1 VKEIHRRLAGLAL
14 SALEPYG
21 FVLAGGYA
29 ISAHGIG
36 DRPSQDVDLF
46 TNSDSEERFAEAVA
60 RLHEALTDA
69 GWTIEAIRERPLFVD
84 WVVTDSSSQES
95 SSLQLGR
102 NYREF
107 PPSRIE
113 IGPVLDIRDAVA
125 SKMSALWSRG
135 EARDYIDVDAVLQS
149 HLMTRPELLALADEQ
164 EAQPFDRR
172 VLAGQFRAAARHGV
186 SVYEFY
192 GVNADRRADIVARFR
207 GWADEIEDQGQR
219 T

>member
-1 VKEIHRRLAGLAL
+1 MKEIHRRLAGLAL

>member
-1 VKEIHRRLAGLAL
+1 VKEIHRRLAELAL

-36 DRPSQDVDLF
+36 DRPSEDVDLF
-46 TNSDSEERFAEAVA
+46 TNSASEERFAEAVA
-60 RLHEALTDA
+60 RLRQALTDA
-69 GWTIEAIRERPLFVD
+69 GWTVEVVRERPLFVD

-107 PPSRIE
+107 PPDRIE

-125 SKMSALWSRG
+125 GKMSALWSRG

-149 HLMTRPELLALADEQ
+149 GLMTRPELLALADEQ
-164 EAQPFDRR
+164 EATPFDRR

-192 GVNADRRADIVARFR
+192 GVNADRRADIVARLR
-207 GWADEIEDQGQR
+207 EWADEIEDQGQR
-219 T
+219 A